1 MIMVE
6 KPRVPGMNGRSLAIS
21 VTYCESCSSP
31 SRGFLAVRLA
41 SITAMTW
48 PASSYSEKSV
58 KPFQRFGSYPATG
71 TSNRT

>member
-41 SITAMTW
+41 SSEPFHRLLEQAAKQAFDVLDRRICR
-48 PASSYSEKSV
+48 YSAPS
-58 KPFQRFGSYPATG
+58 
-71 TSNRT
+71 